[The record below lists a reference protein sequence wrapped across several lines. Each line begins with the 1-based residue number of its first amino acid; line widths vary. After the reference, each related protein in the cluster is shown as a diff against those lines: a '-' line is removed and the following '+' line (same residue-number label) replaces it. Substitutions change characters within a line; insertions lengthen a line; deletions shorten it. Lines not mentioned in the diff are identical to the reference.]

1 LETIDSD
8 LKIAVI
14 KSLVRNPNGGARGGA
29 ATFYKS
35 LTDDEL
41 KQVWGDIYCA
51 AAYQAPSGSMG
62 AGGIRGAGLG
72 LMVDRG
78 VKEGIPVGIDWAL
91 RQEGWGNGGRKGT
104 GIPLLLKYGSAL
116 TDYVQEINAILAGW
130 TPSQGS
136 KNNQKGAEAFKEKLA
151 VALKDPAPNL
161 ISIQPYIESVDP
173 VEFYTTE
180 LKRR

>member
-1 LETIDSD
+1 
-8 LKIAVI
+8 
-14 KSLVRNPNGGARGGA
+14 
-29 ATFYKS
+29 
-35 LTDDEL
+35 
-41 KQVWGDIYCA
+41 
-51 AAYQAPSGSMG
+51 
-62 AGGIRGAGLG
+62 
-72 LMVDRG
+72 
-78 VKEGIPVGIDWAL
+78 
-91 RQEGWGNGGRKGT
+91 
-104 GIPLLLKYGSAL
+104 L